1 MYSRFFFFKWA
12 LRIYHYGVNLF
23 PKPWDFYFSWPSVI
37 CLASSL
43 SSLTLKTK
51 NTKAACLGTIG
62 HFGASVTSAWK
73 DWTGQKVHL
82 LPFLWFIQLLLP
94 CWQDHHFK
102 AQQTVTF
109 GCLRFFQSCKYDRIR
124 NKLAFVTLLH
134 GLGVFS
140 ANSLVNWH
148 IIKNKNS

>member
-1 MYSRFFFFKWA
+1 MFGDNR
-12 LRIYHYGVNLF
+12 
-23 PKPWDFYFSWPSVI
+23 
-37 CLASSL
+37 
-43 SSLTLKTK
+43 TLWSQ
-51 NTKAACLGTIG
+51 
-62 HFGASVTSAWK
+62 SVTSAWK

-148 IIKNKNS
+148 ISKNKYSLKIIYKLFMAWPSSSLDRDPQLEHNPLYFYISVEH